1 MQSLKYV
8 IILIIAVFFLM
19 SCGDKYKL
27 DLTSPKSIKT
37 NQNLNVGVTEKNNNP
52 IDSVR
57 YYLDGKRLPS
67 DTNIDISKNKLG
79 KHALSATI
87 FYGDQQKK
95 LTNTLYIFAAKTPE
109 IYTYEVINE
118 YPHDKNAFTQGFEY
132 YNGFLYESTG
142 QIGESSL
149 RKVEISTGKV
159 VQKIDLDKQIFGE
172 GMTIFNDKIFLLTWQ
187 NKKGL
192 VFDLETFEKEKEFNY
207 NQSKEGWGLTH
218 NAEKLIKS
226 DGTERL
232 WYLNPETGVEENF
245 IEAYTIDR
253 AVDKLNELEYIKGKI
268 YANKWQKNS
277 IVIINAKTGAVEG
290 IVDVKGLQTKAGRSG
305 DEFVLNGIA
314 YDTVN
319 DRLFVTGKDWDK
331 VFEIKL
337 LKKQD

>member
-1 MQSLKYV
+1 MQSLKYT
-8 IILIIAVFFLM
+8 ITFFIAVFFIV
-19 SCGDKYKL
+19 SCSDKYKFV
-27 DLTSPKSIKT
+27 LTSPKTIKI
-37 NQNLNVGVTEKNNNP
+37 NQNLNVGVTEENNNP

-57 YYLDGKRLPS
+57 YYLDGKRLS
-67 DTNIDISKNKLG
+67 FDTDIDISDNKLG
-79 KHALSATI
+79 KHALSATV

-95 LTNTLYIFAAKTPE
+95 LTNTLYIYATNAPE

-118 YPHDKNAFTQGFEY
+118 YPHDKNAFTQGLEY
-132 YNGFLYESTG
+132 YNGYLYESTG

-159 VQKIDLDKQIFGE
+159 VQKIDLDKEIFGE
-172 GMTIFNDKIFLLTWQ
+172 GMTIYNNKIFLLTWRN
-187 NKKGL
+187 NKGF
-192 VFDLETFEKEKEFNY
+192 VFNLETFEKEREFNY
-207 NQSKEGWGLTH
+207 NESKEGWGLTH

-232 WYLNPETGVEENF
+232 WYLNPETGDEENF

-253 AVDKLNELEYIKGKI
+253 AVDKLNELEYIDGKI

-277 IVIINAKTGAVEG
+277 IVIINAITGAVEG
-290 IVDVKGLQTKAGRSG
+290 IADLKGLQTKAGRSG

-314 YDTVN
+314 HDTVN
-319 DRLFVTGKDWDK
+319 DRLFVTGKDWEK

-337 LKKQD
+337 MKKQ